1 MVTGATRPCPGT
13 YPLLNFQ
20 HLLKIQQHRETIA
33 VPKTTE
39 TLSRREREMM
49 NIIFARGQATATE
62 VLEAMADPPSYSAVR
77 ATLRI
82 LEQKGHLK
90 HQHDGTRYVYLPTLN
105 REKVRL
111 SALDQLLTTF
121 FDGSA
126 ANVVA
131 TLIEKQT
138 GKMTHDELDRMS
150 ALIEQARKEGR

>member
-1 MVTGATRPCPGT
+1 
-13 YPLLNFQ
+13 
-20 HLLKIQQHRETIA
+20 

-62 VLEAMADPPSYSAVR
+62 VLESMAEPPSYSAVR

-90 HQHDGTRYVYLPTLN
+90 HQHDGARYVYLPTLN
-105 REKVRL
+105 RDKVRL

-131 TLIEKQT
+131 TLLEKQK
-138 GKMTHDELDRMS
+138 GNMTDDELDRLS
-150 ALIEQARKEGR
+150 VLIEQARKEGR